1 MLRMDRDRPAGG
13 NRALPIVAQVRRDSV
28 YCGGVEE
35 GGAAAGGGFPCSRA
49 FGTNGSG
56 CDMPRWHVPQV
67 MGSAV
72 LRSSNCVRYFVLR
85 SSVILIIMRAVS
97 LTGLASEGK
106 SLRFVS

>member
-1 MLRMDRDRPAGG
+1 MLRKDRDRPAGR

-28 YCGGVEE
+28 YCGGAED
-35 GGAAAGGGFPCSRA
+35 GAGASGGFPFSWG

-97 LTGLASEGK
+97 LTGL
-106 SLRFVS
+106 